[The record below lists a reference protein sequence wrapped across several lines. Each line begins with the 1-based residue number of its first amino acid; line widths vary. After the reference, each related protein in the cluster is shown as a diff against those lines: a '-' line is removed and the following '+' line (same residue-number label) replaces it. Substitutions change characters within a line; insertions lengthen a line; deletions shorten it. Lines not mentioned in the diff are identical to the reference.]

1 MAVPMEFDAETEKAA
16 AEYLATLKLVPCA
29 PEITFSA
36 DVVDAAYAKI
46 RAETPV
52 AASAKT
58 VAVAA
63 TATASTSAPEI
74 VFSADVVEA
83 AYAKIRAETRAAA
96 NTVI

>member
-16 AEYLATLKLVPCA
+16 AEYLASLKLVPCA

-36 DVVDAAYAKI
+36 DVVNAAYAKI

-58 VAVAA
+58 VAAA
-63 TATASTSAPEI
+63 ATASTFAPEI
-74 VFSADVVEA
+74 AFSADVVEA

-96 NTVI
+96 ANTVI